1 MRTLHDSGT
10 GVRFSRRLGEQVP
23 DTHYACAIEGPRMF
37 KFKPDTWVTIAC
49 LAAAAAL
56 IVIIKVY
63 G

>member
-23 DTHYACAIEGPRMF
+23 DAQYACAIEGPRMF
-37 KFKPDTWVTIAC
+37 KFKPDTVVTIAC
-49 LAAAAAL
+49 LLAAAAL